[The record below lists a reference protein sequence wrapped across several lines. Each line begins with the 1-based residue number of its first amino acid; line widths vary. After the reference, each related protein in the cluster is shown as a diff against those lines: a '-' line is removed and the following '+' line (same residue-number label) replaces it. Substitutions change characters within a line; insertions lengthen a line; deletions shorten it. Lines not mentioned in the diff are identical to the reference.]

1 MSTPEITGVF
11 AMPNHPTLFPED
23 ANYIALLDGLKKRI
37 RSAQVRAA
45 LAVNQELILLYWQIG
60 REILERQQQKG
71 WGSKVVDRLAKD
83 LRQEFPD
90 MKGFSRSNL
99 LYMRAFAEAW
109 PDEQIVQRTVGQ
121 LPWRHN
127 IALLEKLKAPQERI
141 WYAQQTLDSGWSR
154 DVLVLQIESRLY
166 QRQGGAITNFEQTL
180 PQPQSDLVQQLI
192 KDPYH
197 LEFLP
202 LGKKMQERDLENA
215 LVAHIRDF
223 LMELGVG
230 FAFVG
235 SQYYLK
241 IGGEDFYLDLLF
253 YHLELRC
260 FVIIDLKMGE
270 FKAEYS
276 GKMNLYVSAVDEQMR
291 KAHDNPTIGIILC
304 KSKNKTIA
312 EYALR
317 NLNTPIA
324 VSTHRL
330 PKALQEQLPSI
341 EQLEM
346 ELESA
351 INEAIH
357 EIGADSESPVISHRQ
372 GSKSSAQ
379 GISGGG
385 IPFPIQVIRSRA

>member
-1 MSTPEITGVF
+1 
-11 AMPNHPTLFPED
+11 MPTHPTLFPED
-23 ANYIALLDGLKKRI
+23 TNYIALLDGLKKRI

-166 QRQGGAITNFEQTL
+166 QRQGGAITNFEHTL

-202 LGKKMQERDLENA
+202 LGQKVQERDLENA

-357 EIGADSESPVISHRQ
+357 EIGADSESPIT
-372 GSKSSAQ
+372 
-379 GISGGG
+379 
-385 IPFPIQVIRSRA
+385 

>member
-1 MSTPEITGVF
+1 
-11 AMPNHPTLFPED
+11 MPTRPTLFPED
-23 ANYIALLDGLKKRI
+23 ANYIDLLDGIKKRI

-60 REILERQQQKG
+60 REILAKQQQEG

-83 LRQEFPD
+83 LRGEFPD

-109 PDEQIVQRTVGQ
+109 SDEQIVQRTVGQ

-127 IALLEKLKAPQERI
+127 IALIEKLKAPQERL
-141 WYAQQTLDSGWSR
+141 WYAQQTLESGWSR

-166 QRQGGAITNFEQTL
+166 QRQGGAITNFEHTL

-202 LGKKMQERDLENA
+202 LGKKVQERDLENA

-260 FVIIDLKMGE
+260 FVIIDLKMGD

-291 KAHDNPTIGIILC
+291 KEHDNPTIGIILC

-330 PKALQEQLPSI
+330 PKTLQEQLPSI

-351 INEAIH
+351 IH
-357 EIGADSESPVISHRQ
+357 EIGSGPDEST
-372 GSKSSAQ
+372 A
-379 GISGGG
+379 
-385 IPFPIQVIRSRA
+385 